1 MIEDLIFNELIKRL
15 NVLEQKY
22 KDNPEGSSDLDEDY
36 TFLRREIM
44 EEVEK
49 YNCTESQKDK
59 LKKRI
64 NKIRFDNNLFDE
76 EANRKM
82 MFPNGEDE

>member
-1 MIEDLIFNELIKRL
+1 MMEDLIFNELIKRL
-15 NVLEQKY
+15 DVLEQKY
-22 KDNPEGSSDLDEDY
+22 NNKPEDSSDLDEDY

-82 MFPNGEDE
+82 MFPNGENE

>member
-1 MIEDLIFNELIKRL
+1 MMEDLIFNELIKRL

-44 EEVEK
+44 EEA
-49 YNCTESQKDK
+49 
-59 LKKRI
+59 
-64 NKIRFDNNLFDE
+64 E
-76 EANRKM
+76 EAH
-82 MFPNGEDE
+82 G

>member
-1 MIEDLIFNELIKRL
+1 MEDLIFNELIKRL
-15 NVLEQKY
+15 DVLEQKY
-22 KDNPEGSSDLDEDY
+22 NNKPEDSSDLDEDY

-82 MFPNGEDE
+82 MFPNGENE

>member
-1 MIEDLIFNELIKRL
+1 MMEDLIFNELIKRL
-15 NVLEQKY
+15 DVLEQQYNNK
-22 KDNPEGSSDLDEDY
+22 PEDSSDLDEDY

-82 MFPNGEDE
+82 MFPNGENE